1 MFKNI
6 LKLSV
11 FLAGVSWLGAVQTLT
26 WRQSAAE
33 DFEKGAIDKLSLR
46 SDGLLRL
53 APAARQILDS
63 PLPYFWCLAEDSK
76 GNVYAGGGGPGAP
89 GARVYRVGP
98 DGNTQVAAELEG
110 LEVRALAVDRQ
121 DRLYAATSPDG
132 KVYRI
137 AAGGKPE
144 PFYDPQTKY
153 IWAMAFDAKGN
164 LYVATGDQ
172 GLIHR
177 VGPDGR
183 GAVFFRTEEAHAR
196 SLALDAAGNLIVG
209 TEPGGLVFRITP
221 AGEGF
226 VLYQTPKREVTAVAV
241 SRDGAVYAA
250 GVGNRQPAPP
260 PSAPPAQQPAP
271 PPSLAPGGQA
281 TIQLQP
287 AQPAAAA
294 PPPAAA
300 QPPVAIAGGSE
311 IYRIEPDG
319 YAHRVWSHAQD
330 IVYSLAFDAQGL
342 LLAATGN
349 KGVLYRIDSSVLYT
363 TLVKV
368 SPTQV
373 TALCAGRQGR
383 LYAATGNI
391 GKVFQIGPGLE
402 AQGSLESEVFD
413 AGLFS
418 AWGRL
423 IYRGEAHGGGVRFE
437 TRSGNLDRPRGG
449 WSPWAA
455 VPLSAEGGRVPSP
468 AARFLQYRLTL
479 SASSAGASPEV
490 ASVWVAYLPRNA
502 APEVEIVEITPANY
516 RFPPQSL
523 TLTPSRTLT
532 LQPLG
537 RGRRTTPA
545 PAASDSGAVTM
556 QYEKGQIGARWAA
569 TDPNGDE
576 LVFKIE
582 IRGVQETEW
591 KLVRDKVKERRLSW
605 DSTAYADGWY
615 LLRITASD
623 APDNP
628 PGQELTGELV
638 SAPFLIDNTA
648 PEIRNLTASRSG
660 GKAVVRWS
668 ARDAASLIQRAEYS
682 VDGGEWM
689 LALPT
694 TRLSDSAEHD
704 YALELPE
711 LAAGERTIAVRVTD
725 DYDNQAVAKVVI
737 R

>member
-1 MFKNI
+1 M
-6 LKLSV
+6 
-11 FLAGVSWLGAVQTLT
+11 
-26 WRQSAAE
+26 
-33 DFEKGAIDKLSLR
+33 
-46 SDGLLRL
+46 
-53 APAARQILDS
+53 
-63 PLPYFWCLAEDSK
+63 
-76 GNVYAGGGGPGAP
+76 
-89 GARVYRVGP
+89 
-98 DGNTQVAAELEG
+98 
-110 LEVRALAVDRQ
+110 
-121 DRLYAATSPDG
+121 
-132 KVYRI
+132 
-137 AAGGKPE
+137 
-144 PFYDPQTKY
+144 
-153 IWAMAFDAKGN
+153 
-164 LYVATGDQ
+164 
-172 GLIHR
+172 
-177 VGPDGR
+177 
-183 GAVFFRTEEAHAR
+183 
-196 SLALDAAGNLIVG
+196 
-209 TEPGGLVFRITP
+209 
-221 AGEGF
+221 
-226 VLYQTPKREVTAVAV
+226 
-241 SRDGAVYAA
+241 
-250 GVGNRQPAPP
+250 
-260 PSAPPAQQPAP
+260 
-271 PPSLAPGGQA
+271 
-281 TIQLQP
+281 
-287 AQPAAAA
+287 
-294 PPPAAA
+294 
-300 QPPVAIAGGSE
+300 AIAGGSE

-342 LLAATGN
+342 PLAATGN

-373 TALCAGRQGR
+373 TALFAGRQGR

-402 AQGSLESEVFD
+402 PQGSIESEVFD

-423 IYRGEAHGGGVRFE
+423 MYRGEAHGGGVRFE

-455 VPLSAEGGRVPSP
+455 VPLSSEGGRVPSP

-479 SASSAGASPEV
+479 SASSTGASPEV
-490 ASVWVAYLPRNA
+490 ASVWVAYLARNA
-502 APEVEIVEITPANY
+502 APEVEAVEITPANY

-545 PAASDSGAVTM
+545 PAASDSGSVTM

-569 TDPNGDE
+569 NDPNGDE
-576 LVFKIE
+576 LVFKVE

-628 PGQELTGELV
+628 AGQELTGSLV
-638 SAPFLIDNTA
+638 SAPFLIDNSA

-660 GKAVVRWS
+660 NKATVRWT
-668 ARDAASLIQRAEYS
+668 ARDETSLIQRAEYS
-682 VDGGEWM
+682 VDGGEW
-689 LALPT
+689 LLVLPT

-704 YALELPE
+704 YLLELPE